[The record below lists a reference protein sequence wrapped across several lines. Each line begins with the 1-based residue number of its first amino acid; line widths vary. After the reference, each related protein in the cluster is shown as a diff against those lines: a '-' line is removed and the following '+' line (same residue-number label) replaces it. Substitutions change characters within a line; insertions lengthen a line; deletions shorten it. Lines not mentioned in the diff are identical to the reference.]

1 VGANQEEDTKVKGQ
15 HTLENMQKIL
25 DKFIVKY
32 VLCAKCKYPECAFE
46 IRKTELYAVCNA
58 CGTNKKLDT
67 AHKAGKQMMKDI
79 PNFYSA
85 NPEFKG
91 KTNKA
96 VNDHMKLQ
104 EEQKDQKMKKAT
116 KTDEDAKLQ
125 AIRRAEDLERDGGE
139 VNVLD
144 AVSMAL
150 DAPEIENEIQSMDAF
165 LTEADRTCEELLT
178 YVRHL

>member
-1 VGANQEEDTKVKGQ
+1 
-15 HTLENMQKIL
+15 M
-25 DKFIVKY
+25 KY

-46 IRKTELYAVCNA
+46 IRNKDLIAVCNA

-96 VNDHMKLQ
+96 VNDHIKLQ
-104 EEQKDQKMKKAT
+104 EEQKDQKKKMTA
-116 KTDEDAKLQ
+116 KPDEDLKLQ
-125 AIRRAEDLERDGGE
+125 AIRRAENLERDGGE

-150 DAPEIENEIQSMDAF
+150 DAP
-165 LTEADRTCEELLT
+165 
-178 YVRHL
+178 